1 MPNQIIKCVQS
12 DLLYTK
18 PKVGQIYFV
27 TNSRA
32 LYKDYGNSLEKRLR
46 FNAIILNTEY
56 ERENR
61 IKPEIGKFYY
71 VEETNTLWMFDTR
84 WNLKI
89 GNIAS
94 YNSFSYYDGPLSPV
108 INTDSSITN
117 SRGDVIIDNNGLL
130 GDGSVVVRDNNRIIK
145 GNITVDNLRQQLHMN
160 SYVDDGI
167 LFIPNAHL
175 PYDDLTSSY
184 GALHLTVDKDLNKD
198 TDNLN
203 LVGNAYYYGD
213 WNNYGDMYIIEKEHT
228 NVSIDYLPLNNKEV
242 VKTYLNCSKTFPD
255 EGEGIEIT
263 RKTYVVIR
271 PLSESEAL
279 LHIIRTD
286 NDASSVVQNDM
297 GELIFTNYGEMLENV
312 TFSCTRKT
320 YTEGTYKFVEYVL
333 DNYSSS
339 IIFKYNKNETIVS
352 VPEEWSNNGFCE
364 SWETKL
370 WVKKKILTD
379 VDIVNGNT
387 DMPTLSELQRKIGTW
402 SLSTRIKG
410 ISVELYWELFFPVN
424 VTHWR
429 VLINNKD
436 VTGTLNA
443 SDSFVTS
450 PVLFGED
457 EINLTFVFEN
467 LDDNGK
473 PYEVFRAL
481 TKSLYKTDKTT
492 IGNLLLITNSTK

>member
-12 DLLYTK
+12 DLIYTK
-18 PKVGQIYFV
+18 PKAGQIYFV

-32 LYKDYGNSLEKRLR
+32 LYKDYGNAIEQRMR
-46 FNAIILNTEY
+46 FNAIILNTEN
-56 ERENR
+56 ERVNR

-71 VEETNTLWMFDTR
+71 IEETNSLWMFDTR

-89 GNIAS
+89 GNYAS
-94 YNSFSYYDGPLSPV
+94 YNSFSYYDGTLSPV
-108 INTDSSITN
+108 INTDTTITN
-117 SRGDVIIDNNGLL
+117 EQGDAIIDNNGLL
-130 GDGSVVVRDNNRIIK
+130 GDGSVVVRDTNRIIK
-145 GNITVDNLRQQLHMN
+145 GNLAVDDYRQQIHIK
-160 SYVDDGI
+160 SYLDDGI

-175 PYDDLTSSY
+175 PYADLTSSY
-184 GALHLTVDKDLNKD
+184 GALHLTVDKDLSKD
-198 TDNLN
+198 TDNIN
-203 LVGNAYYYGD
+203 MVGNAYYYGD
-213 WNNYGDMYIIEKEHT
+213 WNNYGDMYIIEKEYSNT
-228 NVSIDYLPLNNKEV
+228 SLDYLPVNNKEV
-242 VKTYLNCSKTFPD
+242 VKTYLECAIGTD
-255 EGEGIEIT
+255 EADETKGGII
-263 RKTYVVIR
+263 KTYAVIR
-271 PLSESEAL
+271 PLTEDEAMI
-279 LHIIRTD
+279 HIIRTLD
-286 NDASSVVQNDM
+286 DVSSVVQNDM
-297 GELIFTNYGEMLENV
+297 GELIFTNYGELMENV

-320 YTEGTYKFVEYVL
+320 YSEGNYNVIEYVL

-339 IIFKYNKNETIVS
+339 IIFKYNKTETLIS
-352 VPEEWSNNGFCE
+352 VPEEWSDSGYCE
-364 SWETKL
+364 TWETKL
-370 WVKKKILTD
+370 WIKKKILTD

-387 DMPTLSELQRKIGTW
+387 DMPTLSELQRKVGTW
-402 SLSTRIKG
+402 SLSTRIEG
-410 ISVELYWELFFPVN
+410 ISVELYWELLFPVN

-450 PVLFGED
+450 PVLFGDD